1 MTNCIILLSM
11 KEIVDAHFLE
21 NHEYYKKVCRYSFKD
36 RYLWEDLLQET
47 YLCFLRVKPDTIEKY
62 HELGKLRSIG
72 NIIIRS
78 LYQDRKRAKKNKN
91 GHTSPLFEFNSY
103 SNEDSNLQDSNEL
116 NYFEIELYELE
127 MKVNYD
133 KALVLFDKALTEP
146 VSDHAGAS
154 SFLKIKT
161 FLAVQDSNIYR
172 ISKQTGINRKYITDV
187 YNEAREYIKKE
198 IAK

>member
-1 MTNCIILLSM
+1 M

-47 YLCFLRVKPDTIEKY
+47 YLCFLRVKPETIEKY

-91 GHTSPLFEFNSY
+91 
-103 SNEDSNLQDSNEL
+103 
-116 NYFEIELYELE
+116 
-127 MKVNYD
+127 
-133 KALVLFDKALTEP
+133 
-146 VSDHAGAS
+146 
-154 SFLKIKT
+154 
-161 FLAVQDSNIYR
+161 
-172 ISKQTGINRKYITDV
+172 
-187 YNEAREYIKKE
+187 
-198 IAK
+198 